1 MNYPFNKPQNEPVL
15 DYEPGSPKKDAL
27 KLRIKELKSENIV
40 VPIIID
46 GNEIETTE
54 TASIDIPH
62 NHKEKLGVFHKAG
75 QKEIDLAIESSLD
88 AWNSWSKTSLEER
101 CSIFNKAADLLS
113 DKWRNTINAA
123 TMLNMSKNVYQS
135 EIE

>member
-101 CSIFNKAADLLS
+101 
-113 DKWRNTINAA
+113 
-123 TMLNMSKNVYQS
+123 
-135 EIE
+135 

>member
-1 MNYPFNKPQNEPVL
+1 MSQAHL
-15 DYEPGSPKKDAL
+15 KDAL

-62 NHKEKLGVFHKAG
+62 NHKETLGVFHKAG
-75 QKEIDLAIESSLD
+75 QKRLILQ
-88 AWNSWSKTSLEER
+88 
-101 CSIFNKAADLLS
+101 
-113 DKWRNTINAA
+113 
-123 TMLNMSKNVYQS
+123 LNQVLMPGILGLKLV
-135 EIE
+135 